1 MKIGLVAD
9 SRGDVDALE
18 HACDF
23 LVEEKG
29 ATRLFFLGGRYTD
42 VDDLIQR
49 KREAARGGAEY
60 GDADFLADVAAFVA
74 KAAEAEKGGVAHK
87 LAKSEVEAYA
97 SRFARVPDRDCLQY
111 RDPAVPRV
119 LPDMVGDRIAILVHD
134 KADLTREDLEPATFL
149 VHGASKEPAVVQIG
163 PRFFVTPG
171 RLRGEAPED
180 GSFGLLELDARGA
193 LSFVAYG
200 FDGREKRRVETSLK
214 ARTKMTVR

>member
-1 MKIGLVAD
+1 MIIGLVAD
-9 SRGDVDALE
+9 SMGDVDALE

-42 VDDLIQR
+42 VDDLVQR
-49 KREAARGGAEY
+49 KREAARGGAAY

-74 KAAEAEKGGVAHK
+74 KAAEAQKGGVAHK
-87 LAKSEVEAYA
+87 LNKTEVEAYA
-97 SRFARVPDRDCLQY
+97 SRFARVPDKDSLQY
-111 RDPAVPRV
+111 RDPSVSRV

-149 VHGASKEPAVVQIG
+149 VHGASNEPAVVQIG
-163 PRFFVTPG
+163 PRYFVTPG
-171 RLRGEAPED
+171 RLSGGGGD
-180 GSFGLLELDARGA
+180 GSFGLLETDARGA

-200 FDGREKRRVETSLK
+200 FDGREKRRVAMATQAK
-214 ARTKMTVR
+214 TKMTVK